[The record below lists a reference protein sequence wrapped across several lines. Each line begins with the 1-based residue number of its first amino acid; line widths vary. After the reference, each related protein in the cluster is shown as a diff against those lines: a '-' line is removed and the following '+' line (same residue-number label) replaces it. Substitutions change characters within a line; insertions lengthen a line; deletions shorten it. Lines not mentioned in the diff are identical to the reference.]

1 MYRSIVKNTITLI
14 AETRNEI
21 AAVKDVLKPVAS
33 GYEYKMVENND
44 SLYVKILPGL
54 NLPPQERKFEIDRI
68 MSSLEDA
75 LKYHRV

>member
-21 AAVKDVLKPVAS
+21 VAVKDVLKTVAS
-33 GYEYKMVENND
+33 GYEYKMVEDND
-44 SLYVKILPGL
+44 SLYVKILLGL
-54 NLPPQERKFEIDRI
+54 NLPSQERKFEIDRI